1 MKLSI
6 KAVAPVVV
14 LGVAGAVTAVMF
26 ASHAPVEQIS
36 PEVHLPLVEVAE
48 VRTTQAQL
56 SVSAQGTVMPRT
68 ETDLVA
74 EVAGR
79 VVWVSPRLAAGG
91 FFAEGEALARVDARD
106 YEIALEGAL
115 AALARSES
123 DRAHAEST
131 LVRQRSMRG
140 SGASSMAR
148 LDDALHAAASAEAGI
163 REAQVAVTRAK
174 LDLGRTEIVAPFV
187 GRLRDKHI
195 DVGQFI
201 ARGSPVARIYAVDY
215 VEVRLPIADE
225 DAAFLDLPL
234 GYRGDPSDGSSA
246 VELQEGAEVVL
257 SARFAGRR
265 NHWRGRVVR
274 TEGALDPRTRMITVV
289 ARVEDPYG
297 RGGDP
302 ESPPLPVGLF
312 VDAEIR
318 GRVVEGVIELPRAA
332 LRERDETVIV
342 VEDGAHLRL
351 RRVEVLRTERD
362 RVWVRSGLEPGE
374 LVVTTPVDVF
384 VEGMKVRTRIAD
396 TRPAAAARSTADS
409 AAKPEHRS

>member
-1 MKLSI
+1 
-6 KAVAPVVV
+6 
-14 LGVAGAVTAVMF
+14 
-26 ASHAPVEQIS
+26 
-36 PEVHLPLVEVAE
+36 
-48 VRTTQAQL
+48 
-56 SVSAQGTVMPRT
+56 
-68 ETDLVA
+68 VA

-234 GYRGDPSDGSSA
+234 GYRGDPPTGPRPSSCRKARRSCSLPGLPGGATTGAGGSCA
-246 VELQEGAEVVL
+246 
-257 SARFAGRR
+257 
-265 NHWRGRVVR
+265 
-274 TEGALDPRTRMITVV
+274 P
-289 ARVEDPYG
+289 
-297 RGGDP
+297 
-302 ESPPLPVGLF
+302 
-312 VDAEIR
+312 
-318 GRVVEGVIELPRAA
+318 
-332 LRERDETVIV
+332 RERSIP
-342 VEDGAHLRL
+342 
-351 RRVEVLRTERD
+351 
-362 RVWVRSGLEPGE
+362 VRE
-374 LVVTTPVDVF
+374 
-384 VEGMKVRTRIAD
+384 
-396 TRPAAAARSTADS
+396 
-409 AAKPEHRS
+409 

>member
-1 MKLSI
+1 
-6 KAVAPVVV
+6 
-14 LGVAGAVTAVMF
+14 
-26 ASHAPVEQIS
+26 
-36 PEVHLPLVEVAE
+36 
-48 VRTTQAQL
+48 
-56 SVSAQGTVMPRT
+56 
-68 ETDLVA
+68 
-74 EVAGR
+74 
-79 VVWVSPRLAAGG
+79 
-91 FFAEGEALARVDARD
+91 
-106 YEIALEGAL
+106 
-115 AALARSES
+115 
-123 DRAHAEST
+123 
-131 LVRQRSMRG
+131 
-140 SGASSMAR
+140 
-148 LDDALHAAASAEAGI
+148 
-163 REAQVAVTRAK
+163 
-174 LDLGRTEIVAPFV
+174 
-187 GRLRDKHI
+187 
-195 DVGQFI
+195 
-201 ARGSPVARIYAVDY
+201 
-215 VEVRLPIADE
+215 
-225 DAAFLDLPL
+225 
-234 GYRGDPSDGSSA
+234 
-246 VELQEGAEVVL
+246 
-257 SARFAGRR
+257 
-265 NHWRGRVVR
+265 
-274 TEGALDPRTRMITVV
+274 MITVV